1 MLRAAFATVAA
12 EFGLTA
18 ENTPSNPSFWTAADL
33 AHAVSRSTH
42 VLGVED
48 GARLVGCAFIGPS
61 PSRPGVWVLR
71 HLAVRPDAR
80 CRGHGESLVSA
91 AAGRAWLAGAG
102 TLRIGIV
109 ADNRRLSQW
118 YQRLGFA
125 VTEAGVHHGGLVFS
139 VDYLELAR
147 PEATYT

>member
-91 AAGRAWLAGAG
+91 AAGRAWQAGAG